1 MRVFIVF
8 ILFITILSCSKEPS
22 LLDRC
27 IEANTEEINL
37 LNKIKKDQPVMEKLV
52 LDWVEASELNDGEK
66 VIQVKYDALI
76 LHTKQFEA
84 SLNEKERK
92 IFHKLIETIN
102 ENTDNSAAWTWDMI
116 YDFVVPLQIE
126 SIEDNK
132 IQALKKCNS
141 QGIY

>member
-8 ILFITILSCSKEPS
+8 ISFIMIFSCSKEPS

-27 IEANTEEINL
+27 VEANINDINL
-37 LNKIKKDQPVMEKLV
+37 LNKIKEDQPVTTKLV
-52 LDWVEASELNDGEK
+52 LDWVEASELNDGEE
-66 VIQVKYDALI
+66 VIQEKYDALI
-76 LHTKQFEA
+76 LHNQQFET

-92 IFHKLIETIN
+92 IFNKLTQAIN
-102 ENTDNSAAWTWDMI
+102 ESADDNTAWTWDRT
-116 YDFVVPLQIE
+116 YEFVEPLQAK
-126 SIEDNK
+126 SIEDDK

>member
-27 IEANTEEINL
+27 IEANTKEINL
-37 LNKIKKDQPVMEKLV
+37 LNKIKEDQPVLEKLV
-52 LDWVEASELNDGEK
+52 LDWVEASELNDDEE

-76 LHTKQFEA
+76 LHNQQFEA

-92 IFHKLIETIN
+92 IFHKLNEVIN
-102 ENTDNSAAWTWDMI
+102 ENTDNNAAWTWDMT
-116 YDFVVPLQIE
+116 YEFVEPLQIK
-126 SIEDNK
+126 SVEDDK